1 MNFKTSP
8 ETERCFT
15 HLMYISPIY
24 RYNKKIRIYIKQS
37 NHNSPFSTFN
47 SQLKKRNAPLLRV
60 PFFKKESIYFLVTL
74 SLATLL
80 PALTTYM
87 PSGLLFILMHRASAE
102 RAISVATTRPA
113 ES

>member
-1 MNFKTSP
+1 MSFKMPP
-8 ETERCFT
+8 ETERYLT

-24 RYNKKIRIYIKQS
+24 RHNKKIRIYIKQS

-60 PFFKKESIYFLVTL
+60 PFLKKESVYFLVTL

-80 PALTTYM
+80 PALTRYI
-87 PSGLLFILMHRASAE
+87 PSGRQFISIHTASAE
-102 RAISVATTRPA
+102 RAVAVATTCPA